1 MTKRGDFEPDFG
13 EDDVEFESEEALTGR
28 FDALRERS
36 RAMFGG
42 VAERGRERLVEAAD
56 RSKVRIADK
65 LAGSAD
71 YLRTSDVDVIQSD
84 LVTEIRRHP
93 LRSAAIAVGTGYV
106 LGKVLT
112 APTPS
117 FRRKKKGIGD
127 QIGRALFSSLAAVV
141 FAKVQAH
148 LVADEV
154 VEEVEAPAP
163 RKRARKSA
171 ARKSTARKKTGG

>member
-13 EDDVEFESEEALTGR
+13 EDDVEFESEEELAGR

-42 VAERGRERLVEAAD
+42 VAERGRERLVEVAD

-65 LAGSAD
+65 LSGSAD

-93 LRSAAIAVGTGYV
+93 LRSAAIAV
-106 LGKVLT
+106 
-112 APTPS
+112 
-117 FRRKKKGIGD
+117 
-127 QIGRALFSSLAAVV
+127 
-141 FAKVQAH
+141 
-148 LVADEV
+148 
-154 VEEVEAPAP
+154 
-163 RKRARKSA
+163 
-171 ARKSTARKKTGG
+171 